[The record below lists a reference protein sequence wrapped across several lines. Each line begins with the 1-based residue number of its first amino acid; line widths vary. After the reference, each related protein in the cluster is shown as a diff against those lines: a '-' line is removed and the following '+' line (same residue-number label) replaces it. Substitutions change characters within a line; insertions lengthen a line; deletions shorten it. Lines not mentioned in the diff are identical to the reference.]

1 MNFAFYFLKHP
12 NSCRMRTKLWW
23 IINWQRMKCHWG
35 GIDWNF
41 TLICY
46 LFSSR
51 CHFFG
56 FKVMSFFVLLRKTIL
71 FSFNQDNYQDFHKI
85 KKKKKSKW
93 RCLLGFY
100 LSEEVR
106 KTAGRDDFEYCTRSL
121 FKECKL
127 LRKIGPLNDL
137 VIPVDP
143 FLLGTFFEYL
153 IRFIQGYQ
161 QCLGNLFKW
170 QFLCLFWTFGTS
182 LYQPM
187 HLWTRMLVAAHK

>member
-1 MNFAFYFLKHP
+1 M
-12 NSCRMRTKLWW
+12 
-23 IINWQRMKCHWG
+23 
-35 GIDWNF
+35 
-41 TLICY
+41 
-46 LFSSR
+46 
-51 CHFFG
+51 
-56 FKVMSFFVLLRKTIL
+56 
-71 FSFNQDNYQDFHKI
+71 
-85 KKKKKSKW
+85 
-93 RCLLGFY
+93 
-100 LSEEVR
+100 R

-153 IRFIQGYQ
+153 IRFIQGYR

-170 QFLCLFWTFGTS
+170 QFLFLFWTFGTS

-187 HLWTRMLVAAHK
+187 HLWTRM